1 MRYINLL
8 LALTLAFVQIRAR
21 ADGREWLHDGRTD
34 GARLAITAETLQEY
48 CRESGDLHDAFMDG
62 TRGIPE
68 DLIRAANATAKYA
81 AWAEAM

>member
-1 MRYINLL
+1 M
-8 LALTLAFVQIRAR
+8 ALTLAFVQIRAR

-34 GARLAITAETLQEY
+34 GRTDGARLAITAETLQEH

-68 DLIRAANATAKYA
+68 DLIRAANATAKYTV
-81 AWAEAM
+81 WA